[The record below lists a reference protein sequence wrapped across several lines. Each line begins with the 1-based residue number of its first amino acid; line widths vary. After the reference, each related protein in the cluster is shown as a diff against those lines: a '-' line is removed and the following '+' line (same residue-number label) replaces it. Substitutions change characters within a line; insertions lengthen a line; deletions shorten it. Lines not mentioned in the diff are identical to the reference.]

1 MPGGGKWRGE
11 AFEQGKQSSNME
23 VRKTVS
29 CGYAEKLFN
38 KVKQLG
44 NTFMIH
50 TLVIAAWP

>member
-1 MPGGGKWRGE
+1 
-11 AFEQGKQSSNME
+11 ME

-50 TLVIAAWP
+50 TLVIAA